1 MVDEFDGYES
11 FFAANYVPLVRTLWS
26 YCGEREVAEEA
37 AQEAFV
43 RASRDWRQVSRMSS
57 PRGWLHRVA
66 INEANRLYRR
76 RAAFWRAVTRHG
88 IDDAEDP
95 VDDVAGHVSLH
106 QAMQRLPS
114 RQRAVLGLH
123 YFAGLS
129 VAEIAES
136 IDAREGTVKSLLS
149 RGRTVLGEELDA
161 SKEADDVRRRA

>member
-26 YCGEREVAEEA
+26 YCGERDVAEEA

-43 RASRDWRQVSRMSS
+43 RASRDWRQVSGMSS

-66 INEANRLYRR
+66 INETSRLYRR

-88 IDDAEDP
+88 ADDVEDP
-95 VDDVAGHVSLH
+95 VGDVAGRVSLH
-106 QAMQRLPS
+106 QALQRLPS

-129 VAEIAES
+129 VAEIAAS
-136 IDAREGTVKSLLS
+136 IEAREGTVKSLLS
-149 RGRTVLGEELDA
+149 RGRTALGHQLDA
-161 SKEADDVRRRA
+161 SKEAR